1 MIAFPVELIMEK
13 QAPNMARKLIDPAM
27 RRAMEIFE
35 ASGGSLDQLGKD
47 MGYEGDTARKAAWQ
61 FLNKTAD
68 PRLSMLR
75 RFARAMKIPLEEL
88 IAGKNTTRKAE

>member
-1 MIAFPVELIMEK
+1 
-13 QAPNMARKLIDPAM
+13 MARKSIDPVM
-27 RRAMEIFE
+27 RTAVEIFE
-35 ASGGSLDQLGKD
+35 ASGRSLDQLGRD

-75 RFARAMKIPLEEL
+75 RFARAMNIPLEEL
-88 IAGKNTTRKAE
+88 IAGKNCKSKAE

>member
-1 MIAFPVELIMEK
+1 
-13 QAPNMARKLIDPAM
+13 
-27 RRAMEIFE
+27 MEIFE
-35 ASGGSLDQLGKD
+35 ASGRSLDQLGQD

-75 RFARAMKIPLEEL
+75 RFARAMNIPLEEL
-88 IAGKNTTRKAE
+88 IAGKNRKGKPE